1 MGCCLIAL
9 VSWSLIVVIIK
20 VAVGLGAVI
29 FVHELGHFLVAKLC
43 GVRCDKFYLGFD
55 IGGLKLLK
63 YRWGETEY
71 GIGILPLG
79 GYVKMLGQEDN
90 PARIREEIE
99 RAKKPGAEAADDAT
113 EAAEQSAAPAG
124 KEPATT
130 APSSEAGGER
140 AAGSPDAGSPDA
152 GASDPARSSAAAG
165 AEGAAAESSAQT
177 TAADEALYDPR
188 SFLAKSVPQRMAII
202 SAGVVMNV
210 FFAFITAVVAYRIG
224 VKQTTPAVG
233 GVLPGR
239 PAWQMGFRVGDR
251 IVEIGGKRIE
261 RFTDLQ
267 KMVSLSQVPPEGIE
281 VVLQR
286 PNPDGTSETITR
298 FVHPTKGGLIPT
310 IGVVSYRTTQL
321 IEEGL
326 PCVPGSAA
334 EKAEPPLCKGDTII
348 AVDGRKI
355 DSYAQLHAEM
365 AARPAEPLRL
375 TVLRGTEKLDVVV
388 PPNPMRRLGIEM
400 TMGEIRAVEED
411 SPAAR
416 AGIRAGDLL
425 CGMVIEPE
433 GSKLPLGD
441 PMTLP
446 SRLRAFAGKTI
457 ELVVQREGQANPSHV
472 AVALRRADWF
482 EQPIAPGSP
491 MSIPE
496 LGVAYRVLNRVAA
509 VLPGSPAEKAG
520 VKAGDVVRSAVILPP
535 DPIPEKYK
543 DYGQRKGE
551 LEFGEKQRN
560 WPYLIYELQQ
570 LLPGTKVVLEL
581 ESKATAELTVM
592 DSSDWF
598 NPDRGFRFDA
608 HRFVEGHD
616 SWGAAVRLGAR
627 ETRESLTMVVGFI
640 RKLADGSI
648 SVRGL
653 GGPITIAGAAGR
665 AASEGYAQLLLF
677 LTVLGANLAV
687 LNFLPIPMLD
697 GGHMVFLFYEGIR
710 GKPADERV
718 QLALTYLGLA
728 FLLGLMLLVFGLDLG
743 LISRDLP
750 FE

>member
-9 VSWSLIVVIIK
+9 VSWSLVVVIIK

-90 PARIREEIE
+90 PARLREEIE
-99 RAKKPGAEAADDAT
+99 RAKKPGEEGATAADATDRPAVAGAEAA
-113 EAAEQSAAPAG
+113 P
-124 KEPATT
+124 
-130 APSSEAGGER
+130 
-140 AAGSPDAGSPDA
+140 
-152 GASDPARSSAAAG
+152 SAAAG
-165 AEGAAAESSAQT
+165 EAEQPASGTALAGSEGDAAAAASSAARAPAESAER
-177 TAADEALYDPR
+177 TAADEALFDPR

-210 FFAFITAVVAYRIG
+210 IFAFITAVIAYRMG

-239 PAWQMGFRVGDR
+239 PAWQMGFRVGDQ
-251 IVEIGGKRIE
+251 IVAIGGKRIE
-261 RFTDLQ
+261 RFSDLQ

-286 PNPDGTSETITR
+286 PKPDGTTETITR
-298 FVHPTKGGLIPT
+298 YVHPTKGGLIPT

-334 EKAEPPLCKGDTII
+334 EKAQPPLRKGDTIV

-365 AARPAEPLRL
+365 AARPAEPMRL
-375 TVLRGTEKLDVVV
+375 TVMRGKESLDVVV

-400 TMGEIRAVEED
+400 TMGEIRAVEEN
-411 SPAAR
+411 SPAAQ
-416 AGIRAGDLL
+416 AGIRPGDLL

-433 GSKLPLGD
+433 GPTLPLGD

-446 SRLRAFAGKTI
+446 SRLRAYAGKTI
-457 ELVVQREGQANPSHV
+457 ELVVQREGQPNPSHV
-472 AVALRRADWF
+472 AVSLRQADWF
-482 EQPIAPGSP
+482 EQPLAPGSP

-509 VLPGSPAEKAG
+509 VIPDSPAEKAG
-520 VKAGDVVRSAVILPP
+520 VKVGDLVRSAVILPP
-535 DPIPEKYK
+535 DPIPAEYM

-551 LEFGEKQRN
+551 LEFGDKQRN
-560 WPYLIYELQQ
+560 WPFLIYELQQ

-581 ESKATAELTVM
+581 ESKAKAELTVM
-592 DSSDWF
+592 DSTDWF
-598 NPDRGFRFDA
+598 NPDRGFRLGA
-608 HRFVEGHD
+608 HRFVEGQD
-616 SWGAAVRLGAR
+616 SWGSAARLGAR
-627 ETRESLTMVVGFI
+627 ETWESLTMVVGFI

-665 AASEGYAQLLLF
+665 AASEGYPQLLLF

-697 GGHMVFLFYEGIR
+697 GGHMVFLLYEGIR

-750 FE
+750 VE

>member
-9 VSWSLIVVIIK
+9 VSWSLIVVIVK

-63 YRWGETEY
+63 FRWGETEY

-90 PARIREEIE
+90 PAKLREEIE
-99 RAKKPGAEAADDAT
+99 RAKKPGAEAANDAS

-124 KEPATT
+124 EEPATT
-130 APSSEAGGER
+130 APSTEAGGER
-140 AAGSPDAGSPDA
+140 RAGSVNAE
-152 GASDPARSSAAAG
+152 ASETARSSAATSD
-165 AEGAAAESSAQT
+165 AAAPGESSAQT

-202 SAGVVMNV
+202 SAGVIMNV
-210 FFAFITAVVAYRIG
+210 IFAFITAVVAYRLG

-233 GVLPGR
+233 AVLPGR

-261 RFTDLQ
+261 RFSDLQ
-267 KMVSLSQVPPEGIE
+267 KMVSLAQVPPEGIKI
-281 VVLQR
+281 VLQR
-286 PNPDGTSETITR
+286 PKADGTSETITR

-321 IEEGL
+321 ITEGL

-334 EKAEPPLCKGDTII
+334 EKAEPPLCNGDTII

-375 TVLRGTEKLDVVV
+375 TVLRGKETLDVVV

-400 TMGEIRAVEED
+400 TMGEVRAVEAD
-411 SPAAR
+411 SPAAL
-416 AGIRAGDLL
+416 AGIQPGDLL

-433 GSKLPLGD
+433 GPNLPLGD

-457 ELVVQREGQANPSHV
+457 ELVVQREGQPNPSRV
-472 AVALRRADWF
+472 AVSLRRADWF

-509 VLPGSPAEKAG
+509 VVPGSPAEKAG
-520 VKAGDVVRSAVILPP
+520 VKVGDVVRSAEILPP
-535 DPIPEKYK
+535 DPIPEQYK

-560 WPYLIYELQQ
+560 WPYLVYELQQ
-570 LLPGTKVVLEL
+570 LLPGTRVVLTL
-581 ESKATAELTVM
+581 ESKGKAELTVM
-592 DSSDWF
+592 DSPDWF

-616 SWGAAVRLGAR
+616 SWGLAVRLGAR
-627 ETRESLTMVVGFI
+627 ETWESLTMVVGFI

-653 GGPITIAGAAGR
+653 GGPITIVGAAGR

-677 LTVLGANLAV
+677 LTMLGANLAV

-697 GGHMVFLFYEGIR
+697 GGHMLFLLYEGIR

-718 QLALTYLGLA
+718 QLVLTYLGLA

-750 FE
+750 LE

>member
-90 PARIREEIE
+90 PARLREEIE
-99 RAKKPGAEAADDAT
+99 RAKKPGAEAASDSSEAT
-113 EAAEQSAAPAG
+113 EPSAAPAG
-124 KEPATT
+124 EAPATS
-130 APSSEAGGER
+130 ASSADAVGD
-140 AAGSPDAGSPDA
+140 SP
-152 GASDPARSSAAAG
+152 SAAAD
-165 AEGAAAESSAQT
+165 AAVPAESST
-177 TAADEALYDPR
+177 ERTADEEALFNPR

-210 FFAFITAVVAYRIG
+210 IFAFFTAVVAYRLG
-224 VKQTTPAVG
+224 VNQTTPAVG

-286 PNPDGTSETITR
+286 PKPDGTTETITR
-298 FVHPTKGGLIPT
+298 HVHPTKGGLIPT

-321 IEEGL
+321 IKEGL

-334 EKAEPPLCKGDTII
+334 EKAEPPLHRGDTII

-355 DSYAQLHAEM
+355 DTYAQLHAEM
-365 AARPAEPLRL
+365 AARPAEPMRL
-375 TVLRGTEKLDVVV
+375 TVLRGKESLEVVV

-411 SPAAR
+411 SPAAQ
-416 AGIRAGDLL
+416 AGIRPGDLL

-433 GSKLPLGD
+433 GATLPLGD

-457 ELVVQREGQANPSHV
+457 ELVVQREGQPNPSHV
-472 AVALRRADWF
+472 AVSLRRADWF
-482 EQPIAPGSP
+482 EQPMAPGSP
-491 MSIPE
+491 VSIPE

-509 VLPGSPAEKAG
+509 VIPDSPAEKAG

-535 DPIPEKYK
+535 EPIPAEYVE
-543 DYGQRKGE
+543 YGQRKGE

-560 WPYLIYELQQ
+560 WPFLIHELQQ

-581 ESKATAELTVM
+581 DSKAKVELTVM
-592 DSSDWF
+592 DSPDWF
-598 NPDRGFRFDA
+598 NPDRGFRLDS
-608 HRFVEGHD
+608 HRFIEGRD
-616 SWGAAVRLGAR
+616 SWGSALRLGAR
-627 ETRESLTMVVGFI
+627 ETWESLTMVVGFI

-697 GGHMVFLFYEGIR
+697 GGHMVFLLYEGIR

-743 LISRDLP
+743 LISRDVPL
-750 FE
+750 E

>member
-9 VSWSLIVVIIK
+9 VSWSLVVVIIK

-90 PARIREEIE
+90 PARLREELE
-99 RAKKPGAEAADDAT
+99 RAKKPGEEADDDSAEA
-113 EAAEQSAAPAG
+113 S
-124 KEPATT
+124 
-130 APSSEAGGER
+130 APSA
-140 AAGSPDAGSPDA
+140 
-152 GASDPARSSAAAG
+152 AAAG
-165 AEGAAAESSAQT
+165 AEPATSAPSAGAGGHPASAASAAAAPAQSSAER
-177 TAADEALYDPR
+177 TADEEALYNPR

-210 FFAFITAVVAYRIG
+210 IFAFITAVVAYRLG
-224 VKQTTPAVG
+224 VNQTTPAVG

-286 PNPDGTSETITR
+286 PKPDGTSETITR
-298 FVHPTKGGLIPT
+298 YVHPTKGGLIPT

-321 IEEGL
+321 VKEGL

-334 EKAEPPLCKGDTII
+334 EKAEPPLQSGDTII

-365 AARPAEPLRL
+365 AARPAEPMRL
-375 TVLRGTEKLDVVV
+375 TVLRGKESLEVVV

-411 SPAAR
+411 SPAAQ
-416 AGIRAGDLL
+416 AGIRPGDLL
-425 CGMVIEPE
+425 CGLVIEPE
-433 GSKLPLGD
+433 GPSLPLGD

-457 ELVVQREGQANPSHV
+457 ELVVQREGQPNPSHV
-472 AVALRRADWF
+472 AVSLRRADWF
-482 EQPIAPGSP
+482 EQPMAPGSP

-509 VLPGSPAEKAG
+509 VLPDSPAEKAG

-535 DPIPEKYK
+535 DPIPAEYIS
-543 DYGQRKGE
+543 YGQRKGE

-560 WPYLIYELQQ
+560 WAYLIYELQQ

-581 ESKATAELTVM
+581 ESKAKVELAVM
-592 DSSDWF
+592 DSTDWF
-598 NPDRGFRFDA
+598 NPDRGFRLDA
-608 HRFVEGHD
+608 HRFIEGKD

-627 ETRESLTMVVGFI
+627 ETWESLTMVVGFI
-640 RKLADGSI
+640 RKLAEGSI

-697 GGHMVFLFYEGIR
+697 GGHMVFLLYEGIR

-743 LISRDLP
+743 LISRDVPL
-750 FE
+750 E

>member
-55 IGGLKLLK
+55 IGGLKLAK
-63 YRWGETEY
+63 FRWGETEY

-90 PARIREEIE
+90 PAKLREEID
-99 RAKKPGAEAADDAT
+99 RAKKPSSDTDETDEAAT
-113 EAAEQSAAPAG
+113 PSAAPAD
-124 KEPATT
+124 EAPAT
-130 APSSEAGGER
+130 A
-140 AAGSPDAGSPDA
+140 
-152 GASDPARSSAAAG
+152 ASDG
-165 AEGAAAESSAQT
+165 AAAAESSAE
-177 TAADEALYDPR
+177 TAHATEALFDPR

-202 SAGVVMNV
+202 SAGVIMNV
-210 FFAFITAVVAYRIG
+210 IFAFITAVVAYRIG

-233 GVLPGR
+233 AVLPGR

-251 IVEIGGKRIE
+251 IVQIGGKRID

-286 PNPDGTSETITR
+286 PQPDGTSETITR

-321 IEEGL
+321 VEEGL

-334 EKAEPPLCKGDTII
+334 EKAQPPLRNGDTIV

-355 DSYAQLHAEM
+355 DSYSQLHAEM
-365 AARPAEPLRL
+365 AARPTEPLRL
-375 TVLRGTEKLDVVV
+375 AVLRGTETLDVVV

-400 TMGEIRAVEED
+400 TMGEIRAVEEN
-411 SPAAR
+411 SPAAQ

-433 GSKLPLGD
+433 GPTLPLGD

-457 ELVVQREGQANPSHV
+457 ELVVQREGQPNPSHV
-472 AVALRRADWF
+472 AVSLRRADWF
-482 EQPIAPGSP
+482 EQPMAPGSP
-491 MSIPE
+491 TSIPE

-509 VLPGSPAEKAG
+509 VLPNSPAETAG
-520 VKAGDVVRSAVILPP
+520 VKVGDVVRSAEILPP
-535 DPIPEKYK
+535 DPLPPEYA

-570 LLPGTKVVLEL
+570 LLPGTRVVLEL
-581 ESKATAELTVM
+581 ESKAKVELTVG
-592 DSSDWF
+592 DSPDWF
-598 NPDRGFRFDA
+598 NPDRGFRLNA
-608 HRFVEGHD
+608 HRFIEGKD
-616 SWGAAVRLGAR
+616 SWGQAVRLGAR
-627 ETRESLTMVVGFI
+627 ETWESLTMVVGFI

-677 LTVLGANLAV
+677 LTMLGANLAV

-697 GGHMVFLFYEGIR
+697 GGHMVFLLYEGIR

-750 FE
+750 LE

>member
-1 MGCCLIAL
+1 LGCCLIAL
-9 VSWSLIVVIIK
+9 VSWSLIVVIVK

-63 YRWGETEY
+63 FRWGETEY

-90 PARIREEIE
+90 PARLREEIE
-99 RAKKPGAEAADDAT
+99 RAKKPGADAGEEAN
-113 EAAEQSAAPAG
+113 EASEPSAAPAG
-124 KEPATT
+124 EET
-130 APSSEAGGER
+130 AAGASSVASSAVTGGER
-140 AAGSPDAGSPDA
+140 TPASPAA
-152 GASDPARSSAAAG
+152 
-165 AEGAAAESSAQT
+165 GAAAESSAEAT
-177 TAADEALYDPR
+177 PADEALYDPR

-202 SAGVVMNV
+202 SAGVIMNV
-210 FFAFITAVVAYRIG
+210 IFAFITAVAAYRIG

-233 GVLPGR
+233 GVVPGR

-286 PNPDGTSETITR
+286 PKPDGTSETITR

-310 IGVVSYRTTQL
+310 IGVMSYRTAQL
-321 IEEGL
+321 IGSEDGL

-334 EKAEPPLCKGDTII
+334 EKAEPPLLNGDTII
-348 AVDGRKI
+348 AVDGRRI

-365 AARPAEPLRL
+365 AARPSEPMRL
-375 TVLRGTEKLDVVV
+375 TVLRGTETLDVVV

-416 AGIRAGDLL
+416 AGIQAGDLL

-433 GSKLPLGD
+433 GANLPLGD

-457 ELVVQREGQANPSHV
+457 ELVVQREGQPNPSHV
-472 AVALRRADWF
+472 AVSLRRADWF

-509 VLPGSPAEKAG
+509 VIPGSPAEKAG
-520 VKAGDVVRSAVILPP
+520 IKAGDVVRSAVILPP

-543 DYGQRKGE
+543 TYGQRKGE

-581 ESKATAELTVM
+581 ESKATVELTVM
-592 DSSDWF
+592 DSPDWF

-608 HRFVEGHD
+608 HRFIEGQD
-616 SWGAAVRLGAR
+616 SWGSAVRLGAR
-627 ETRESLTMVVGFI
+627 ETWESLTMVVGFI

-653 GGPITIAGAAGR
+653 GGPITIVGAAGR
-665 AASEGYAQLLLF
+665 AAAEGYAQLLLF

-697 GGHMVFLFYEGIR
+697 GGHMVFLLYEGIR

-750 FE
+750 LE

>member
-9 VSWSLIVVIIK
+9 VSWSLVVVIVK

-63 YRWGETEY
+63 CRWGETEY

-90 PARIREEIE
+90 PARLREEIE
-99 RAKKPGAEAADDAT
+99 RAKKPGEESATAAADAT
-113 EAAEQSAAPAG
+113 DPPAVAGAGAEPSAAADEAQQSASGAAPAG
-124 KEPATT
+124 
-130 APSSEAGGER
+130 SEGD
-140 AAGSPDAGSPDA
+140 AAAA
-152 GASDPARSSAAAG
+152 ASSAAAMP
-165 AEGAAAESSAQT
+165 AESAER
-177 TAADEALYDPR
+177 TAADEALFDPR

-210 FFAFITAVVAYRIG
+210 IFAFITAVIAYRMG

-239 PAWQMGFRVGDR
+239 PAWQMGFRVGDQ

-261 RFTDLQ
+261 RFSDLQ

-286 PNPDGTSETITR
+286 PKPDGTTETITR
-298 FVHPTKGGLIPT
+298 YVHPTKGGLIPT

-334 EKAEPPLCKGDTII
+334 EKAQPPLRKGDTIV

-365 AARPAEPLRL
+365 AARPAEPMRL
-375 TVLRGTEKLDVVV
+375 TVMRGKESLDVVV

-400 TMGEIRAVEED
+400 TMGEIRAVEEN
-411 SPAAR
+411 SPAAQ
-416 AGIRAGDLL
+416 AGIRPGDLL

-433 GSKLPLGD
+433 GPTLPLGD

-446 SRLRAFAGKTI
+446 SRLRAYAGKTI
-457 ELVVQREGQANPSHV
+457 ELVVQREGQPNPSHV
-472 AVALRRADWF
+472 AVSLRQADWF
-482 EQPIAPGSP
+482 EQPLAPGSP

-509 VLPGSPAEKAG
+509 VIPDSPADKAG
-520 VKAGDVVRSAVILPP
+520 VKVGDLVRSAVILPP
-535 DPIPEKYK
+535 DPIPPEYA

-551 LEFGEKQRN
+551 LEFGDKQRN
-560 WPYLIYELQQ
+560 WPFLIYELQQ

-581 ESKATAELTVM
+581 ESKAKAELTVM
-592 DSSDWF
+592 DSADWF
-598 NPDRGFRFDA
+598 NPDRGFRLGA
-608 HRFVEGHD
+608 HRFVEGQD
-616 SWGAAVRLGAR
+616 SLGSAVRLGAR
-627 ETRESLTMVVGFI
+627 ETWESLTMVIGFI

-665 AASEGYAQLLLF
+665 AASEGYPQLLLF

-697 GGHMVFLFYEGIR
+697 GGHMVFLLYEGIR

-750 FE
+750 VE

>member
-9 VSWSLIVVIIK
+9 VSWSLIVVIVK

-55 IGGLKLLK
+55 IAGLKLLK
-63 YRWGETEY
+63 FRWGETEY

-90 PARIREEIE
+90 PARLREEIE
-99 RAKKPGAEAADDAT
+99 RAKKPGADAAD
-113 EAAEQSAAPAG
+113 EAAEASGPSAAPVG
-124 KEPATT
+124 EEPA
-130 APSSEAGGER
+130 AS
-140 AAGSPDAGSPDA
+140 
-152 GASDPARSSAAAG
+152 ASDTAAAAASSAEA
-165 AEGAAAESSAQT
+165 T
-177 TAADEALYDPR
+177 PADEALYDPR

-202 SAGVVMNV
+202 SAGVIMNV
-210 FFAFITAVVAYRIG
+210 IFAFITAVAAYRIG

-286 PNPDGTSETITR
+286 PKPDGTSETITR

-334 EKAEPPLCKGDTII
+334 EKAEPPLRNGDTIV

-365 AARPAEPLRL
+365 AARPAEPMRL
-375 TVLRGTEKLDVVV
+375 TVLRGTETLDVVV

-400 TMGEIRAVEED
+400 TMGEIRAVEEG
-411 SPAAR
+411 SPASR
-416 AGIRAGDLL
+416 AGIQAGVLL

-433 GSKLPLGD
+433 GPILPLGD

-457 ELVVQREGQANPSHV
+457 ELVVQREGQPNPSRA
-472 AVALRRADWF
+472 AVTLRRADWF

-509 VLPGSPAEKAG
+509 VISGSPAEKAG
-520 VKAGDVVRSAVILPP
+520 IKAGDVVRSAVILPP

-581 ESKATAELTVM
+581 ESKATVELTVM
-592 DSSDWF
+592 DSPDWF

-608 HRFVEGHD
+608 HRFIEGRD
-616 SWGAAVRLGAR
+616 SWVSAVRLGAR
-627 ETRESLTMVVGFI
+627 ETWESLTMVVGFI

-653 GGPITIAGAAGR
+653 GGPITIVGAAGR

-697 GGHMVFLFYEGIR
+697 GGHMVFLLYEGIR

-750 FE
+750 LE